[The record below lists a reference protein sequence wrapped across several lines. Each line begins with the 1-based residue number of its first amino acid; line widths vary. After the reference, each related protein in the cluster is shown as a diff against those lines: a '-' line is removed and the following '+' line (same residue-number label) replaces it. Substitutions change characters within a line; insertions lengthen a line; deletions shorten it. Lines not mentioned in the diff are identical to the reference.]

1 MTWELLLAIGGG
13 IVLAGNVGSVIYK
26 WVRPALA
33 MHADMEYAKREIAE
47 LKQHECNDFATIKQ
61 MQEMSREQCRAMVA
75 MMNHMVDGNHVDK
88 MKETRDAILALLAEQ

>member
-1 MTWELLLAIGGG
+1 MTWHILVAIAGG

-47 LKQHECNDFATIKQ
+47 LKQHECNDCNNIKQ

-75 MMNHMVDGNHVDK
+75 MMNHMVDGNHADK